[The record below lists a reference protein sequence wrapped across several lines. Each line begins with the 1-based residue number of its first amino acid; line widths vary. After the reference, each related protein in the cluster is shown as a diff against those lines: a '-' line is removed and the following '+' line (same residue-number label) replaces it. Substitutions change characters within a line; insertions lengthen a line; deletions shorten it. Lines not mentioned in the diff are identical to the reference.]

1 MRTAAPGEAER
12 ALLVPKRPMRP
23 KRNHGLDTLRSVAIL
38 FVFAYHYQVFVSGR
52 PTFGWISTV
61 GWVGVDLFFV
71 LSGYLIGN
79 QLFAGVAS
87 GRSLSLASFYIR
99 RLLRTLPNYYVVLAL
114 YFLLPGIMG
123 GKEPPPLWRFVTFTQ
138 NIGLQP
144 GTAFSH
150 AWSLCI
156 EEQFYLLLPLLI
168 VAARRFGAGLPI
180 RTAWRMPWSMPRS
193 MPWVVPW
200 VVVVLLGAVGLGI
213 ATRSALWFRFG
224 AEAGGAVQGYYPHI
238 YYASFCRID
247 EFLPGVALALLKNFH
262 PQAWARLIQRGWI
275 NLLAALISTGLLL
288 WAVLKFYYIEA
299 EGYGFFMT
307 SFGYSLI
314 ACGFGLWVLAAL
326 SPSCP
331 LYNMRLPGAA
341 RLAAWSYAIYLSHKP
356 IAFVLQKRLEGWQL
370 GEATTAGVIA
380 MGSLLGGWLL
390 YCLVETP
397 FMRLRDRLRPDSF
410 HPASD
415 VELPR
420 SAPALNGRS

>member
-1 MRTAAPGEAER
+1 M
-12 ALLVPKRPMRP
+12 
-23 KRNHGLDTLRSVAIL
+23 
-38 FVFAYHYQVFVSGR
+38 
-52 PTFGWISTV
+52 
-61 GWVGVDLFFV
+61 
-71 LSGYLIGN
+71 
-79 QLFAGVAS
+79 
-87 GRSLSLASFYIR
+87 
-99 RLLRTLPNYYVVLAL
+99 
-114 YFLLPGIMG
+114 
-123 GKEPPPLWRFVTFTQ
+123 
-138 NIGLQP
+138 
-144 GTAFSH
+144 
-150 AWSLCI
+150 
-156 EEQFYLLLPLLI
+156 
-168 VAARRFGAGLPI
+168 
-180 RTAWRMPWSMPRS
+180 
-193 MPWVVPW
+193 
-200 VVVVLLGAVGLGI
+200 
-213 ATRSALWFRFG
+213 
-224 AEAGGAVQGYYPHI
+224 
-238 YYASFCRID
+238 
-247 EFLPGVALALLKNFH
+247 
-262 PQAWARLIQRGWI
+262 
-275 NLLAALISTGLLL
+275 ISTGLLL

-390 YCLVETP
+390 YRLVETP